1 MANRPM
7 TGTTTAWLALAL
19 IAGGCGGAAVEEEPP
34 TPVPAGAQRAAAAA
48 DSAKQVMTGPLRREV
63 FAYTGGARDPFE
75 SLLDQANVGPE
86 LPDLTLVGV
95 YVDHQNGSRNVAV
108 LRERITGRRYN
119 LHPGDRLGR
128 LQVIDIREREI
139 SFLIDDF
146 GIERRETLSL
156 RKSQEE
162 QTP

>member
-1 MANRPM
+1 MVKQQPVIFAV
-7 TGTTTAWLALAL
+7 GTPDRQD
-19 IAGGCGGAAVEEEPP
+19 V
-34 TPVPAGAQRAAAAA
+34 
-48 DSAKQVMTGPLRREV
+48 QVRVVR
-63 FAYTGGARDPFE
+63 
-75 SLLDQANVGPE
+75 Q
-86 LPDLTLVGV
+86 
-95 YVDHQNGSRNVAV
+95 
-108 LRERITGRRYN
+108 ERITGRRYN

-156 RKSQEE
+156 RKSREE

>member
-19 IAGGCGGAAVEEEPP
+19 IAGGCGGADVEEPA
-34 TPVPAGAQRAAAAA
+34 TPVPAGSQRAAAGA
-48 DSAKQVMTGPLRREV
+48 DSARQEVTGPLRREV

>member
-1 MANRPM
+1 MADKPM
-7 TGTTTAWLALAL
+7 AGTTAAWLVLAL
-19 IAGGCGGAAVEEEPP
+19 MTGGCGGAAVEEP
-34 TPVPAGAQRAAAAA
+34 TTPAPAGAQRAAAA
-48 DSAKQVMTGPLRREV
+48 DSARQLTTGPLRREV
-63 FAYTGGARDPFE
+63 FGYTGGARDPFE

>member
-1 MANRPM
+1 MASR
-7 TGTTTAWLALAL
+7 TAWLVLAL
-19 IAGGCGGAAVEEEPP
+19 WATACGGEVAEELPLPIAAG
-34 TPVPAGAQRAAAAA
+34 TRAAAAA
-48 DSAKQVMTGPLRREV
+48 DSAAQEMAGPLRREV

-75 SLLDQANVGPE
+75 SLLDQANSGPE
-86 LPDLTLVGV
+86 LPDLTLVAV
-95 YVDHQNGSRNVAV
+95 YVDHSNAARNVAT

-119 LHPGDRLGR
+119 LNPGDRLGR
-128 LQVIDIREREI
+128 LQVIAIHEREI